1 MLLLP
6 CNVLDMLDV
15 PSKYLEL
22 FVARRARLEDYINS
36 PYSYENFSLLKI
48 LSEWS
53 RQETSEVIEK
63 WLRCDCEV
71 KDQRKDCQRT
81 TKVLGVDFRI
91 ETVTRCCTFHFEMDS
106 NRVTLFIQTEWHSPW
121 SSSMIISAPIMRI
134 VSVHTGRHRASL
146 SIKMP
151 MRCTI
156 AFDIKALM
164 SFMKLKILHWS
175 PYEELFV

>member
-22 FVARRARLEDYINS
+22 FVARRGERVSRVTLIALIHM
-36 PYSYENFSLLKI
+36 NFSLLKI

-53 RQETSEVIEK
+53 RQETSEVTEK

-91 ETVTRCCTFHFEMDS
+91 ETVTRCCTFHFLKWTQIELLC
-106 NRVTLFIQTEWHSPW
+106 LFKRSGTRHDHRRW
-121 SSSMIISAPIMRI
+121 SS
-134 VSVHTGRHRASL
+134 L
-146 SIKMP
+146 LQL
-151 MRCTI
+151 C
-156 AFDIKALM
+156 
-164 SFMKLKILHWS
+164 
-175 PYEELFV
+175 ELFQCTLEGTARVCPSKCRWDAR